1 MGNQVRTARYPDNK
15 RPMAAPTGKQYIVIR
30 VPKPVD
36 EADFFARVFD
46 AAAMVVDEETR
57 QLDTGKF
64 VLRICKSKSEKDRTR
79 NVHIEVAVDNVNR
92 FTEEVWNRGIKY
104 AARPQNAA
112 DGFRR
117 VAFVSP
123 ADIKLEGIGPLK
135 LDSTGAFPAFK
146 DKKKP

>member
-1 MGNQVRTARYPDNK
+1 
-15 RPMAAPTGKQYIVIR
+15 MAAPTGKQYIVIR

-46 AAAMVVDEETR
+46 AAAMVVDDETR

-64 VLRICKSKSEKDRTR
+64 VLRICKSNSEKDRTR
-79 NVHIEVAVDNVNR
+79 NVHLEVAVDNVNR
-92 FTEEVWNRGIKY
+92 FTEDVWNRGIKY
-104 AARPQNAA
+104 AARPQNGD

-146 DKKKP
+146 DRPKP